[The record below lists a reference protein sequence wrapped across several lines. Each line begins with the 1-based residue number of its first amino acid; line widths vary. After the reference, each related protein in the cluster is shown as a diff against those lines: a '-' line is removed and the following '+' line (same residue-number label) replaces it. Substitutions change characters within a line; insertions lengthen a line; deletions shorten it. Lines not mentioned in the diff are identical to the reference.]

1 VPLTC
6 PARSRGWSRPMTL
19 PTLSGPRGS
28 GCHDHVRLHTLPDME
43 MGHHL
48 NFRDP
53 DGIALEF
60 DAPNQLAMDARHA
73 LASGQTTPAELA
85 TFAAEHFGRDYVP
98 GSRPS
103 N

>member
-1 VPLTC
+1 
-6 PARSRGWSRPMTL
+6 MTL

-28 GCHDHVRLHTLPDME
+28 GGHDHVRLHTSIRDME

-60 DAPNQLAMDARHA
+60 DAPNQLAMDA
-73 LASGQTTPAELA
+73 
-85 TFAAEHFGRDYVP
+85 
-98 GSRPS
+98 
-103 N
+103 